1 MRSFTVLLTVLS
13 ALLAG
18 THAVPHK
25 RGLPPPLLRTRLP
38 PPSAARQRSP
48 PPLPASQRP
57 PRPLRSPSPPPRPS
71 PPPVSRWK
79 QLSITVQ
86 AQVSLSAY
94 DERLSAGLF
103 RRGSVGT
110 ILRLVPTM
118 LSSDPTNDITVGSAS
133 LRVQLP
139 EEVGRGQTALLT
151 GDIVEATLVITVPE
165 ALAQKLSSLLL
176 INATSHAS
184 EAVDI
189 HDLLTAL
196 TKANEGKPQPL
207 LPPLIES
214 NQTVPQIPLVTRI
227 ARVMAAT
234 AKGGCKCLIP
244 LPGKGPLNVS
254 SLTFLFNTPA
264 CGHDAG
270 FNSSADGPALMRAVA
285 NYMGVCSYSHNHP
298 DLYAE
303 RLRFDRKT
311 LMIAPGDG
319 VFSLSNMGCPGNPN
333 VDGVVSDCLNW
344 VSPSEP
350 SSPVADAAALI
361 RSHLINSGYISPG
374 ASRLVCDDGPG
385 DGSSSS
391 SNCRTQLLGDPSD
404 PMGAAE
410 PVNAAGGVV
419 CPAAPQSYTS
429 GWARPLRQ
437 LQADDVQL
445 GLGFTEYEV
454 PSMHTAEANFLR
466 VSIDQAGV
474 GSAAGNRL
482 WPERAVFLSYRVA
495 SQTPGG
501 YDSGLPA
508 NLSGRVWVHEYNQ
521 TANGL
526 PVDPNAPPV
535 LLASLEVEGAAL
547 VLPNA
552 FGAGD
557 SLHIRFVR
565 RSDTAAAVGLCRT
578 TVRVEGSPDNLE
590 TCFNGYDDDCDGL
603 VDDMDPDCQ

>member
-1 MRSFTVLLTVLS
+1 M
-13 ALLAG
+13 
-18 THAVPHK
+18 
-25 RGLPPPLLRTRLP
+25 
-38 PPSAARQRSP
+38 
-48 PPLPASQRP
+48 
-57 PRPLRSPSPPPRPS
+57 
-71 PPPVSRWK
+71 
-79 QLSITVQ
+79 
-86 AQVSLSAY
+86 
-94 DERLSAGLF
+94 
-103 RRGSVGT
+103 
-110 ILRLVPTM
+110 
-118 LSSDPTNDITVGSAS
+118 
-133 LRVQLP
+133 
-139 EEVGRGQTALLT
+139 
-151 GDIVEATLVITVPE
+151 
-165 ALAQKLSSLLL
+165 
-176 INATSHAS
+176 
-184 EAVDI
+184 
-189 HDLLTAL
+189 
-196 TKANEGKPQPL
+196 
-207 LPPLIES
+207 
-214 NQTVPQIPLVTRI
+214 
-227 ARVMAAT
+227 
-234 AKGGCKCLIP
+234 
-244 LPGKGPLNVS
+244 
-254 SLTFLFNTPA
+254 
-264 CGHDAG
+264 
-270 FNSSADGPALMRAVA
+270 
-285 NYMGVCSYSHNHP
+285 
-298 DLYAE
+298 
-303 RLRFDRKT
+303 
-311 LMIAPGDG
+311 
-319 VFSLSNMGCPGNPN
+319 
-333 VDGVVSDCLNW
+333 
-344 VSPSEP
+344 
-350 SSPVADAAALI
+350 ADAAALI

-590 TCFNGYDDDCDGL
+590 TCFNGYDDDW
-603 VDDMDPDCQ
+603 